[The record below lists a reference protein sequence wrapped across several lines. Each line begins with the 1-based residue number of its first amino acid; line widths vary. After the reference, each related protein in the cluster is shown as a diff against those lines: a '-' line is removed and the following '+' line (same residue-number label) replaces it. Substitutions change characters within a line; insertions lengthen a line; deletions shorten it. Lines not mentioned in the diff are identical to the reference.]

1 MNSLHK
7 ISTSKTITMYSIL
20 LSVYFIFSSLAIP
33 EVAISAHYNETIE
46 DIVILGLEDF
56 ESKKTN
62 TFVSVYYG
70 EVNIN
75 TEQSKVLG
83 ISKILNENFVFK
95 SKYGFSNGA
104 SYTVFVKRDSNVELR
119 FIVKVPE
126 IKIKPST
133 YIKNVYPTSSKLP
146 MNQLKFY
153 IEFSAPMRLG
163 NAFEHIHLYK
173 LPEGKLESEAFLVT
187 AEELWNSNKTRVT
200 IFFDPGRIKRG
211 VQPNL
216 QLGLPLIEGN
226 TYRLV
231 IDKEWLDINDV
242 NLIKGFEKTFDV
254 ISVDRESP
262 SPENWK
268 IYFPNA
274 KNKSPIKIDFK
285 EAMDFGLLHSAIAI
299 VDENNNYVEGIT
311 RLSENEN
318 KWMFTP
324 KREWLKGN
332 YKMIINAWLE
342 DLSGNNLN
350 RKFDVNLNSENDKP
364 KNIKEVI
371 IPFEIN

>member
-1 MNSLHK
+1 MVNLIAILFSLFW
-7 ISTSKTITMYSIL
+7 TSPSGEINVAYNLELEAIVMSGFDSNEATSYYDV
-20 LSVYFIFSSLAIP
+20 SVYF
-33 EVAISAHYNETIE
+33 
-46 DIVILGLEDF
+46 
-56 ESKKTN
+56 
-62 TFVSVYYG
+62 G
-70 EVNIN
+70 EVPSNPD
-75 TEQSKVLG
+75 
-83 ISKILNENFVFK
+83 ISKIIGIFECVDSQFFFK
-95 SKYGFSNGA
+95 SKYGFSTGA
-104 SYTVFVKRDSNVELR
+104 SYTVFIKSNSTVEQR

-126 IKIKPST
+126 IKLKPST

-163 NAFEHIHLYK
+163 DAFEHVRLYK

-187 AEELWNSNKTRVT
+187 AEELWNPDNTRVT

-216 QLGLPLIEGN
+216 QLGLPLVEGN
-226 TYRLV
+226 TYKLV
-231 IDKEWLDINDV
+231 IDKGWLDINDV
-242 NLIKGFEKTFDV
+242 KLIKGFEKTFDV
-254 ISVDRESP
+254 ISVDRQSP
-262 SPENWK
+262 NPKKWK
-268 IYFPNA
+268 IDFPNT
-274 KNKSPIKIDFK
+274 KNKSSLKIDFN
-285 EAMDFGLLHSAIAI
+285 EAMDFGLLHSAIGI
-299 VDENNNYVEGIT
+299 VDETNTNVEGVV
-311 RLSENEN
+311 RLSESEN

-324 KREWLKGN
+324 KKQWTKGK

-342 DLSGNNLN
+342 DLAGNNLN